1 MFLWFEAIRH
11 FWTLTNKP
19 PMHTYTI
26 LSFMKSIVEDS
37 LSLLYKYII
46 GSFYADAV
54 LVNGWMY
61 INFWS
66 YILCLQNK

>member
-1 MFLWFEAIRH
+1 
-11 FWTLTNKP
+11 
-19 PMHTYTI
+19 MHTYTI